1 MMDRRGF
8 LKNATLV
15 SAACLMDFR
24 EALAWGAKDAEV
36 GKAWKGWKKGQFQI
50 HLIYTGVSESMFLIF
65 PDGTTMLLDCG
76 DHNAVGRGK
85 LAVPVLPNPD
95 RHAGEWI
102 SRYVRRV
109 NPQKDYV
116 DYMMLT
122 HYHSDHGGNNK
133 FYARKETR
141 DGKDYYL
148 SGFSQAAEYLTFG
161 KAFDRCWPDYN
172 DPLPLT
178 QEAADAFEHMK
189 DFYDYMLAHKKME
202 IEKFCLGETNQIAM
216 KKDATAY
223 PGFSVRNICANGRI
237 ADKEG
242 NIRDLYA
249 ERKKSNPVKFSE
261 NGMSLGVIF
270 TYGDFKFYTAGDFS
284 DGWNLPNGERFEIE
298 DAIADVVE
306 PVSVVKINHHGH
318 KSMTDKLVAALRP
331 RVVVNNVWDQLHTL
345 PSVMER
351 FYNRNLYP
359 GERIVCPTVFPAER
373 RAEDAG
379 QPWLDI
385 LNPSS
390 FDAGHVIVNVEEG
403 GKDYSVTYLTAD
415 DESMTVK
422 SVMRFKS

>member
-1 MMDRRGF
+1 
-8 LKNATLV
+8 
-15 SAACLMDFR
+15 
-24 EALAWGAKDAEV
+24 
-36 GKAWKGWKKGQFQI
+36 
-50 HLIYTGVSESMFLIF
+50 
-65 PDGTTMLLDCG
+65 
-76 DHNAVGRGK
+76 
-85 LAVPVLPNPD
+85 
-95 RHAGEWI
+95 
-102 SRYVRRV
+102 
-109 NPQKDYV
+109 
-116 DYMMLT
+116 
-122 HYHSDHGGNNK
+122 
-133 FYARKETR
+133 
-141 DGKDYYL
+141 
-148 SGFSQAAEYLTFG
+148 
-161 KAFDRCWPDYN
+161 
-172 DPLPLT
+172 
-178 QEAADAFEHMK
+178 
-189 DFYDYMLAHKKME
+189 
-202 IEKFCLGETNQIAM
+202 
-216 KKDATAY
+216 
-223 PGFSVRNICANGRI
+223 
-237 ADKEG
+237 
-242 NIRDLYA
+242 
-249 ERKKSNPVKFSE
+249 
-261 NGMSLGVIF
+261 MSLGVIF

-284 DGWNLPNGERFEIE
+284 DGWELPNGKRFEIE

-306 PVSVVKINHHGH
+306 PVSVAKINHHGH